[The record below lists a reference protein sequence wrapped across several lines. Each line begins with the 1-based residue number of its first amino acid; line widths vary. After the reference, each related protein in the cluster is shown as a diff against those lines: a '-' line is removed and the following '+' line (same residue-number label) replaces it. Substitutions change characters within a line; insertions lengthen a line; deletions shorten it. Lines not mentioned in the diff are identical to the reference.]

1 MKNFE
6 TIKKIVDT
14 INQKLNE
21 NHIYEEAFWRTTDGM
36 TDYEI
41 EISIDRGDWKHDHL
55 RVKHII
61 REVLGNNLKGEHE
74 VVTWE
79 DGSDCYSAIHYFTT
93 NIKYK
98 DHLVFEL
105 G

>member
-14 INQKLNE
+14 INRKMNE
-21 NHIYEEAFWRTTDGM
+21 NHIYEEAFWRTDDGM

-41 EISIDRGDWKHDHL
+41 EISINNGDWKHDHL
-55 RVKHII
+55 FVKHLI
-61 REVLGNNLKGEHE
+61 REVLGDNLKGEHE

-93 NIKYK
+93 NVKYK